1 LVLDKNGFHYH
12 VLLLDFGQLF
22 ASAFDLVKSAR
33 VGIAAMDQ

>member
-1 LVLDKNGFHYH
+1 MGSTTD

-33 VGIAAMDQ
+33 VGIAANGS